1 MTARDRRSRRTRKPS
16 DTFSGGSTSGLVSRR
31 NGDEA
36 VLICPSVLTVASGRA
51 ATSTA
56 GAKRQRRADRSSKR
70 SAARR
75 LGGFSLTTQA

>member
-36 VLICPSVLTVASGRA
+36 VLICPSVLSGQRKSSYLHSGR
-51 ATSTA
+51 
-56 GAKRQRRADRSSKR
+56 
-70 SAARR
+70 
-75 LGGFSLTTQA
+75 QAPEES